1 MLAPET
7 LKLPS
12 FRVSCNH
19 IFENEGVDYARP
31 LYHKE
36 LFNNTVTMS
45 KCYIL
50 LFTCA
55 VTCAVHIELTP
66 DMCAHSLILAPRRF
80 ISRKGTVK
88 LIISDNFKSF
98 KSALLKSYLRN
109 HIVSCKSILE
119 TRPGQSCQPS
129 CIRWETHAFQIY
141 LLHVSASLICLTHAY
156 LTYS

>member
-55 VTCAVHIELTP
+55 VIRAVHIELTP
-66 DMCAHSLILAPRRF
+66 DMGAHSLILALCRF
-80 ISRKGTVK
+80 ISRKSRSEEHTSELQSLTNLVCR
-88 LIISDNFKSF
+88 
-98 KSALLKSYLRN
+98 LLLEKKNKMITIY
-109 HIVSCKSILE
+109 SI
-119 TRPGQSCQPS
+119 
-129 CIRWETHAFQIY
+129 
-141 LLHVSASLICLTHAY
+141 
-156 LTYS
+156 